1 MARPMLLPEYVDYV
15 SGVVLK
21 QNNLYKIIDPVFQPL
36 LKSIYA
42 GLSFSDSMLSLNMA
56 AVHVIT

>member
-1 MARPMLLPEYVDYV
+1 MLLPEYVDYV
-15 SGVVLK
+15 SGVVLT
-21 QNNLYKIIDPVFQPL
+21 QHDLYKIVDPVFQPL